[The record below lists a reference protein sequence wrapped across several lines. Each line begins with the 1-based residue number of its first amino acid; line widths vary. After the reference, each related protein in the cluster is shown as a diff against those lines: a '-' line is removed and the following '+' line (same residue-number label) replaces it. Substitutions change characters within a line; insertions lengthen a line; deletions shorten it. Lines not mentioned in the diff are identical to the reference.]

1 MKYLIFVKI
10 TCNIYIFRWTILYRW
25 SYQTSTELNVSA
37 DLAVQAVVFSICVG
51 LISEL
56 ERLTE
61 KMRMSKWDARRSS
74 SAYGRL
80 PMTLF
85 TNSCLYSPPTMHC
98 AAVMSVSAGCPSELH
113 QREASERIGP
123 GAVDR
128 NINLLW
134 NGTERLQFSRLRPS
148 RVWNQPNKFVY

>member
-10 TCNIYIFRWTILYRW
+10 TCNYFFLDELSCTDEAI
-25 SYQTSTELNVSA
+25 QTSTELNVSA
-37 DLAVQAVVFSICVG
+37 DLAVQAVVFSICVR